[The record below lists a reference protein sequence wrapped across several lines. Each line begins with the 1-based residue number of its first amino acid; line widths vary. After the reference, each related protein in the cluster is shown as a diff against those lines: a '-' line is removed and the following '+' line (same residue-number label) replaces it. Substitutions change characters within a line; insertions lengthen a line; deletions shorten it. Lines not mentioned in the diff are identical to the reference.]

1 MDLLIHCGAQIPG
14 HCLWMRGTPT
24 FWNLILYSVLIL
36 WAVFPAIR
44 LKNRKE
50 YAVFWCLMLLLLFP
64 FWLDGNGKRSE
75 FRCSAIS
82 VSHGL
87 AVLVQL
93 PDGRNFL
100 YDAGQFAPAEFPT
113 RTISAFLWNA
123 GVQSIDALFISH
135 PDLDHYNAVPGLL
148 RRFRTKE
155 VFAASPCY
163 ETLRR
168 SPLGTPNAVSDP
180 DAVADPDAVSDPDS
194 VSDPGAVSDPD
205 AVKEKSSTPK
215 DRRAL
220 ALAETMEQQRRL
232 IQAIDER
239 KIPFRILKAGDRIV
253 FAEDCTISV
262 LHPTEKFVREK
273 PKLTNANSLVLL
285 IEYQGVRFLLTGDLA
300 PPGLD
305 VFLTQTPIPCDVVFA
320 PHHGAKNCAT
330 PEFGEWCMPKH
341 FIICDSYENQQ
352 KRTKENFEKMGACVY
367 HTGRDGAVFFSV
379 KDGKLDVEDREKWKE
394 RDKWN

>member
-1 MDLLIHCGAQIPG
+1 MRLPQIINSLLEVDLYKFSMGQCIYHQFSGYKTTWTFKCRNKDVFFTPEMVEEITEQIKAYCGLRFAEDE
-14 HCLWMRGTPT
+14 L
-24 FWNLILYSVLIL
+24 
-36 WAVFPAIR
+36 
-44 LKNRKE
+44 E
-50 YAVFWCLMLLLLFP
+50 YLENIKWIKGSYVDFLRIWQPRFEDFTITTEAEC
-64 FWLDGNGKRSE
+64 
-75 FRCSAIS
+75 
-82 VSHGL
+82 GL
-87 AVLVQL
+87 AIEAGGSWLNTSMYEIPILAIVNEVYF
-93 PDGRNFL
+93 RMK
-100 YDAGQFAPAEFPT
+100 YD
-113 RTISAFLWNA
+113 
-123 GVQSIDALFISH
+123 
-135 PDLDHYNAVPGLL
+135 
-148 RRFRTKE
+148 
-155 VFAASPCY
+155 Y